1 MARRTLKAN
10 CLSVSSLEALVRD
23 LKQYNEDL
31 STKCEKVVTRLSE
44 IATEVIEK
52 QIGLAG
58 FKIDGTTKDGTE
70 IESGSRTEHTTAS
83 SISNQGSKSVAEIKV
98 AGQDILFIE
107 FGAGVHYNGAKGS
120 SPHPK
125 GQQLGMLIGTYGKGM
140 GSRQVWGYVEDGVT
154 ILTHGTKATMPMYE
168 AIKAVYEQAPKV
180 VKEVFGK

>member
-31 STKCEKVVTRLSE
+31 STKCEIVVRKLCV
-44 IATEVIEK
+44 IAQEVIEK

-58 FKIDGTTKDGTE
+58 LTYETTKGGSTV
-70 IESGSRTEHTTAS
+70 ESGSRTEHNTDVKINGFSDRCIATIDVS
-83 SISNQGSKSVAEIKV
+83 
-98 AGQDILFIE
+98 GQDILFIE
-107 FGAGVHYNGAKGS
+107 FGAGVYYNGAKGS

-168 AIKAVYEQAPKV
+168 AILKVYEQAPKV